1 MAKVLISSLGT
12 GRLKDK
18 NSPSR
23 EYEPAKYKFEDME
36 KIYETPFVAAAL
48 SEHLQVDKLFLVGT
62 TKSMWEEVYSY
73 FAHAANLPF
82 DYDYWVELWT
92 KADSYKV
99 ANPEQKMSE
108 TELAEVNKTIDGY
121 LQHINSSASGG
132 SHCFIID
139 YGLNEKELWNNFDV
153 FMRIGELLEPGD
165 EIYLD
170 ITHAFRS
177 IPLFNYL
184 MLDLV
189 GILKFN
195 NQIQLGGLFYGMLE
209 VKLGTGYSQYS
220 PIVDLSPLY
229 KITLWS
235 RGAYNF
241 INFGNGYLLAELIKN
256 EKVREKIKNI
266 SDIVN
271 INYIDDFKK
280 EVDSLNSYLSENES
294 EEYVIKYMAPYLQS
308 FTNRFKGI
316 STSGELQLALSQW
329 YFENKRYTQGY
340 ICLAE
345 SIITKI
351 LEEYRERDRN
361 ISWAEY
367 NRKKIKRLIYDK
379 LKYHHQEE
387 YKKLSQLYME
397 ISQIRNTLAHAGFI
411 KNRKFQED
419 IKIAEN
425 YFNKVKKLVFSN
437 QALKNLP
444 DLYPFSELRA

>member
-1 MAKVLISSLGT
+1 MAKILISSLGT
-12 GRLKDK
+12 GRRKSK
-18 NSPSR
+18 NSASR
-23 EYEPAKYKFEDME
+23 DYEPTKYKFGDID
-36 KIYETPFVAAAL
+36 KLYETSFVASAL
-48 SEHLQVDKLFLVGT
+48 SDHLKVDKLFLVGT
-62 TKSMWEEVYSY
+62 SKSMWEEVYNF
-73 FAHAANLPF
+73 FAHAANLSF
-82 DYDYWVELWT
+82 NDDYWAELGR
-92 KADSYKV
+92 KADSYTIKKPDLKIKEEDLV
-99 ANPEQKMSE
+99 
-108 TELAEVNKTIDGY
+108 EVSKTIDGY
-121 LQHINSSASGG
+121 LKYINPAALGG

-153 FMRIGELLEPGD
+153 FMRIGELLEPDD

-195 NQIQLGGLFYGMLE
+195 NQIKLGGLFYGMLE
-209 VKLGTGYSQYS
+209 ASSELGYA

-256 EKVREKIKNI
+256 KKVREKIGNI

-271 INYIDDFKK
+271 INYIDDFKR
-280 EVDSLNSYLSENES
+280 EVDSLNSHLGENES
-294 EEYVIKYMAPYLQS
+294 DEYVIKYMAPFLQS
-308 FTNRFKGI
+308 FTGRFKGI
-316 STSGELQLALSQW
+316 SSTGSLQLALAKW
-329 YFENKRYTQGY
+329 YFENKRYAQGY

-345 SIITKI
+345 AIITRI
-351 LEEYRERDRN
+351 LEIYRERDSK
-361 ISWAEY
+361 IGWELD
-367 NRKKIKRLIYDK
+367 NRKKVKK
-379 LKYHHQEE
+379 LLYNKLQYHNTEE
-387 YKKLSQLYME
+387 YKKPSEIYTE
-397 ISQIRNTLAHAGFI
+397 ISDIRNTIAHAGFI
-411 KNRKFQED
+411 KNRKFNED
-419 IKIAEN
+419 INKAYSYI
-425 YFNKVKKLVFSN
+425 NKVEKWVFNN